1 MTSSPRR
8 RQPSKA
14 PAGQVSGAP
23 LKPADSTPAIRADA
37 QLIAKQPRPTTA
49 RQMDAEQHHASTAR
63 DIDAERER
71 GNAPCQT
78 DAEPRHAKASAAKD
92 VQQRHASGPPKT
104 DTEQRHASARGQTE
118 AKARHARV
126 AATRSERSAQLP
138 TEVAVT
144 APPSLSLA
152 DETQTEEPAPPA
164 PPVVPVLEAP
174 PPPELD
180 LPPNLAILPS
190 RDAVLYPGMLLPMQ
204 ASDPKWI
211 QLLSDAVSA
220 RQPVGLVLQRDPSA
234 DVGDL
239 DHVHAIGTAANIVRL
254 LKLPDGSL
262 QVLLQGIARM
272 RLAPPPT
279 QTDPYLRC
287 NVLALPSS
295 SNQPASLQTQGLVK
309 NLQSLFQRV
318 VTLSP
323 VLPDEMGIAAANVDD
338 PGRLADFVA
347 ANIDIDLPQRQEI
360 LQELDPLA
368 RAHRVTELVTRELEV
383 LEIGSKI
390 QSQIRESMEKT
401 QRDFYLRQQLQAIRK
416 ELGESDDQG
425 ETAVADLRE
434 RLDRANLPAEARAE
448 ADRELNRLTS
458 IPTASPEHS
467 MVRTYLEWLADL
479 PWSISTPDN
488 LDLHHAKSVLDQD
501 HFDLTRVKDRILEYL
516 AVMKLRADRDA
527 ANEEPAGNVAS
538 VRGPIL
544 CLVGPPGVG
553 KTSLGQSIARALG
566 RKFVHM
572 SLGGVRDEAE
582 IRGFRRT
589 YIGALPG
596 RIIQALRR
604 GGSRNPVFILD
615 ELDKLG
621 NDWRGDPSSALLE
634 VLDPAQ
640 NSDFRDHYLDLPFD
654 LSGVLFIATANVMD
668 TVPPA
673 LRDRLEVIDIP
684 GYTEDDKVQIA
695 RRYLVPR
702 QLTENGLTPKQA
714 RISESALRRII
725 REYTREAGVR
735 NLERE
740 IANVARKTARA
751 IVMGESTALVVT
763 NRTIGEMLG
772 PPRFQ
777 QEAATREDEVGVA
790 TGLAYTPTGG
800 EVLFIE
806 ARAVPGRGN
815 LVLTGQLG
823 DVMKESAQAALTY
836 ARSRG
841 RALGLGSDDPLADK
855 DLHVHVPAGAV
866 PKDGPSAGITMATAI
881 ISALTRRPVDHAVA
895 MTGEITLRGR
905 VLPIGGLKEKVLAAH
920 RAGITRVIAPRD
932 NRRDME
938 EIPARVRKQVTF
950 TFVDHMDQVLNAA
963 LKREIKAER
972 ADVKPLRRNAR
983 RGSEGVAAAPVA

>member
-1 MTSSPRR
+1 VTR
-8 RQPSKA
+8 
-14 PAGQVSGAP
+14 
-23 LKPADSTPAIRADA
+23 
-37 QLIAKQPRPTTA
+37 
-49 RQMDAEQHHASTAR
+49 
-63 DIDAERER
+63 
-71 GNAPCQT
+71 
-78 DAEPRHAKASAAKD
+78 
-92 VQQRHASGPPKT
+92 
-104 DTEQRHASARGQTE
+104 
-118 AKARHARV
+118 
-126 AATRSERSAQLP
+126 ATRSKKLREP
-138 TEVAVT
+138 
-144 APPSLSLA
+144 A
-152 DETQTEEPAPPA
+152 DEYAPGEDGSSPAEPQ
-164 PPVVPVLEAP
+164 PVVLPALGSNP
-174 PPPELD
+174 QPEVE
-180 LPPNLAILPS
+180 LPGNLAILPS

-204 ASDPKWI
+204 AADQQWVR
-211 QLLSDAVSA
+211 LLSDAVSS
-220 RQPVGLVLQRDPSA
+220 RQPIGLVLLTEPQA
-234 DVGDL
+234 DTGRYTNL
-239 DHVHAIGTAANIVRL
+239 YTIGSAANIVRL

-262 QVLLQGIARM
+262 QVLLQGAARI
-272 RLAPPPT
+272 RLA
-279 QTDPYLRC
+279 QTPSQAEPYFRADVE
-287 NVLALPSS
+287 VLPSGSSLPSS
-295 SNQPASLQTQGLVK
+295 VETEGLVK

-318 VTLSP
+318 VSLSP

-347 ANIDIDLPQRQEI
+347 ANIDIDTAQRQEV
-360 LQELDPLA
+360 LQELDPLV
-368 RAHRVTELVTRELEV
+368 RAHRVTEFVTRELEV

-401 QRDFYLRQQLQAIRK
+401 QRDFYLRQQLDAIRR
-416 ELGESDDQG
+416 ELGETDAG
-425 ETAVADLRE
+425 EAAQSDLRE
-434 RLDRANLPAEARAE
+434 RLGRMQLPPEVQAEAT
-448 ADRELNRLTS
+448 RELSRLAS

-467 MVRTYLEWLADL
+467 MVRTYLEWIADL
-479 PWSISTPDN
+479 PWSVTTQDD
-488 LDLHHAKSVLDQD
+488 LDLHHAKRVLDED

-516 AVMKLRADRDA
+516 AVMKLRAERDA
-527 ANEEPAGNVAS
+527 AAATPLPPPTSMQGQASREASLQGSPAAFESSAQPSQASQLPSQASQDSEVASQPSQVPSQPSQPATVAS

-553 KTSLGQSIARALG
+553 KTSLGQSVARALG

-582 IRGFRRT
+582 IRGHRRT

-604 GGSRNPVFILD
+604 AGSRNPVFILD

-654 LSGVLFIATANVMD
+654 LSSVLFIATANVMD

-684 GYTEDDKVQIA
+684 GYTEDDKLQIA

-702 QLTENGLTPKQA
+702 QLTENGLA
-714 RISESALRRII
+714 ADHVRISDAALRRII

-740 IANVARKTARA
+740 IATVARKTARA
-751 IVMGESTALVVT
+751 IVMGEAKSVTVT
-763 NRTIGEMLG
+763 NRAIAEMLG

-777 QEAATREDEVGVA
+777 LEVATREDEVGVA

-815 LVLTGQLG
+815 LLLTGQLG

-836 ARSRG
+836 ARARG
-841 RALGLGSDDPLADK
+841 RALGLGNDDPLANK
-855 DLHVHVPAGAV
+855 DIHVHVPAGAV

-881 ISALTRRPVDHAVA
+881 ISALTRRPVDHTLA

-920 RAGITRVIAPRD
+920 RAGLRRVIAPRE
-932 NRRDME
+932 NRRDLD
-938 EIPARVRKQVTF
+938 EIPARVRSQVTF

-963 LKREIKAER
+963 LKREVQPER
-972 ADVKPLRRNAR
+972 SDVKPFRRNAR
-983 RGSEGVAAAPVA
+983 RAADEVAAAPG